1 MSAESTIVFYG
12 IRYEVP
18 VERLEELETN
28 SHPLIKKARSA
39 GLDFYGGNFAE
50 PDERYYLFVGKK
62 VGILGAE
69 NVAEV
74 MVKDQ
79 QLLEIVKVTRQK
91 LSAAE
96 VEGEPQLYVQWMP
109 DAS

>member
-1 MSAESTIVFYG
+1 
-12 IRYEVP
+12 
-18 VERLEELETN
+18 
-28 SHPLIKKARSA
+28 
-39 GLDFYGGNFAE
+39 
-50 PDERYYLFVGKK
+50 
-62 VGILGAE
+62 
-69 NVAEV
+69 